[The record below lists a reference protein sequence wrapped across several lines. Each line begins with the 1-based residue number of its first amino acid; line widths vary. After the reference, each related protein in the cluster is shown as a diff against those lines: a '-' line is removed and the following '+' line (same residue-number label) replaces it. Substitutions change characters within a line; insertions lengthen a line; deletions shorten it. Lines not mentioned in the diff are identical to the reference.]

1 MALTLACIHFYSR
14 YILLNSTDQMNVVPN
29 GSTFKIANDGTYS
42 QIDQQI
48 DVNNPYDNYY
58 TSFIKSVEAVFFW
71 TSGRWD
77 QLDQWNFWPVDVY
90 SIIGSILLVTI
101 LQNMLIAIMT

>member
-1 MALTLACIHFYSR
+1 MVYTDDANALPY
-14 YILLNSTDQMNVVPN
+14 
-29 GSTFKIANDGTYS
+29 K
-42 QIDQQI
+42 IDQVI
-48 DVNNPYDNYY
+48 NVTSVSDNYY
-58 TSFIKSVEAVFFW
+58 INYFKSVESVFFW

-77 QLDQWNFWPVDVY
+77 QLEQWSDFWPVDVF